1 MKNPMP
7 TEPLLRREMPE
18 LDTIRGLA
26 ILGVL
31 LYHGLYWNV
40 NLSNF
45 PSLERIILTG
55 MWAGRMGVDLF
66 FVLSGFLITGILLD
80 SRNRQDYYRR
90 FYARRALRIL
100 PAYLLILAILAVAKV
115 TPPSFVLLSLIYL
128 SNLTPLFGIPIAYPV
143 LWSLAVEEHFYF
155 LVPAAVR
162 ILRNK
167 TLLWICFAIVILTPL
182 SRLVTFYLTR
192 HNGFVSFVCNQY
204 TWNCLDGL
212 SCGAAVA
219 LLLREY
225 RPEKKTVWLVSSLL
239 VVVAAIIWAVGLPFG
254 ILTTQTPVGAALQV
268 VPWHFTFTAMLCIFL
283 LIGTGPWRA
292 FVRISSLRFLGY
304 ISYGLYLVHLLVYQG
319 LDHAFAHFSSY
330 SPKNPSFSFLV
341 LRVLSAGIISIGLAF
356 LSRKYFE
363 EWFLRLKNR
372 WS

>member
-100 PAYLLILAILAVAKV
+100 PAYLLILAILAVTKY
-115 TPPSFVLLSLIYL
+115 TPLSFVLLSLIYL

-143 LWSLAVEEHFYF
+143 LWSLG
-155 LVPAAVR
+155 
-162 ILRNK
+162 
-167 TLLWICFAIVILTPL
+167 
-182 SRLVTFYLTR
+182 S
-192 HNGFVSFVCNQY
+192 
-204 TWNCLDGL
+204 
-212 SCGAAVA
+212 
-219 LLLREY
+219 
-225 RPEKKTVWLVSSLL
+225 
-239 VVVAAIIWAVGLPFG
+239 
-254 ILTTQTPVGAALQV
+254 
-268 VPWHFTFTAMLCIFL
+268 
-283 LIGTGPWRA
+283 
-292 FVRISSLRFLGY
+292 
-304 ISYGLYLVHLLVYQG
+304 
-319 LDHAFAHFSSY
+319 
-330 SPKNPSFSFLV
+330 
-341 LRVLSAGIISIGLAF
+341 
-356 LSRKYFE
+356 
-363 EWFLRLKNR
+363 
-372 WS
+372 

>member
-1 MKNPMP
+1 MP

-100 PAYLLILAILAVAKV
+100 PAYLLILAILAVTKY
-115 TPPSFVLLSLIYL
+115 TPLSFVLLSLIYL

-143 LWSLAVEEHFYF
+143 LWSLG
-155 LVPAAVR
+155 
-162 ILRNK
+162 
-167 TLLWICFAIVILTPL
+167 
-182 SRLVTFYLTR
+182 S
-192 HNGFVSFVCNQY
+192 
-204 TWNCLDGL
+204 
-212 SCGAAVA
+212 
-219 LLLREY
+219 
-225 RPEKKTVWLVSSLL
+225 
-239 VVVAAIIWAVGLPFG
+239 
-254 ILTTQTPVGAALQV
+254 
-268 VPWHFTFTAMLCIFL
+268 
-283 LIGTGPWRA
+283 
-292 FVRISSLRFLGY
+292 
-304 ISYGLYLVHLLVYQG
+304 
-319 LDHAFAHFSSY
+319 
-330 SPKNPSFSFLV
+330 
-341 LRVLSAGIISIGLAF
+341 
-356 LSRKYFE
+356 
-363 EWFLRLKNR
+363 
-372 WS
+372 

>member
-45 PSLERIILTG
+45 ASLERIILTG

-100 PAYLLILAILAVAKV
+100 PAYLLILAILAVTKY
-115 TPPSFVLLSLIYL
+115 TPLSFVLLSLIYL

-143 LWSLAVEEHFYF
+143 LWSLG
-155 LVPAAVR
+155 
-162 ILRNK
+162 
-167 TLLWICFAIVILTPL
+167 
-182 SRLVTFYLTR
+182 S
-192 HNGFVSFVCNQY
+192 
-204 TWNCLDGL
+204 
-212 SCGAAVA
+212 
-219 LLLREY
+219 
-225 RPEKKTVWLVSSLL
+225 
-239 VVVAAIIWAVGLPFG
+239 
-254 ILTTQTPVGAALQV
+254 
-268 VPWHFTFTAMLCIFL
+268 
-283 LIGTGPWRA
+283 
-292 FVRISSLRFLGY
+292 
-304 ISYGLYLVHLLVYQG
+304 
-319 LDHAFAHFSSY
+319 
-330 SPKNPSFSFLV
+330 
-341 LRVLSAGIISIGLAF
+341 
-356 LSRKYFE
+356 
-363 EWFLRLKNR
+363 
-372 WS
+372 